1 MGVFLEETLFSEIG
15 YSGAQDPEVFCVGY
29 SGAQDHGSFVWVI
42 AGLKTMRSFVG
53 AIAGLKTMR
62 SFTCGRRI
70 RAVGVNP
77 KSVRCKGPCA
87 GVGWT
92 GALGLGETKTQ
103 VVVSED
109 LSQTL
114 IFQLELSP

>member
-1 MGVFLEETLFSEIG
+1 MFLGRSWFEKREFPGRKLLFPRLVIAGLETMR
-15 YSGAQDPEVFCVGY
+15 
-29 SGAQDHGSFVWVI
+29 SFGWVI
-42 AGLKTMRSFVG
+42 AGLKTLRSFV
-53 AIAGLKTMR
+53 
-62 SFTCGRRI
+62 CGRRI

-103 VVVSED
+103 VMVRED

-114 IFQLELSP
+114 IFQLESSP